1 MVVYSDQKKREIR
14 EHMRDGQGHVIID
27 HIVEKPFLPDNYR
40 LMAILTLEPGCSI
53 GPHVHSGESETFHIL
68 EGTATMNDNGQETT
82 LKPGDTCVTYDG
94 QKHSVKNNANEPLK
108 IMAVIIT
115 K

>member
-14 EHMRDGQGHVIID
+14 EHMRDGQGRALID
-27 HIVEKPFLPDNYR
+27 HIADKPFLPDNYR
-40 LMAILTLEPGCSI
+40 LMSVITLEPGCSI
-53 GPHVHSGESETFHIL
+53 GPHKHSGESETFHIL
-68 EGTATMNDNGQETT
+68 EGTATMNDNGQEAV
-82 LKPGDTCVTYDG
+82 LHPGDTCITYDG
-94 QKHSVKNNANEPLK
+94 QTHSVINNGNEPLK